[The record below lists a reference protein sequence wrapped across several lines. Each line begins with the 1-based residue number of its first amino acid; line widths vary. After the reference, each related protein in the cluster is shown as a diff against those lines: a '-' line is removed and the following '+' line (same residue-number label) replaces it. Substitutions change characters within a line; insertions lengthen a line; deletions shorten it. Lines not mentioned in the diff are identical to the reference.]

1 LHCRFISR
9 TVFGVSIFDFF
20 ANPALPRPAIDAATA
35 LRVAD
40 AHYGLTGDVLELGS
54 NQDRNFR
61 IDAADRRVLLKFAN
75 SAFGA
80 AELEAQSLA
89 ADAVAQ
95 AGIPAPRSL
104 PAVDGAKTVTVPSAD
119 GAVRARLLE
128 YVAGEPLSDHG
139 PFDAAEAARLGDLAG
154 RVARA
159 LAPLSHPGF
168 AQRTQW
174 NLRDGGETV
183 RRLAPEIPDADR
195 RRQVLAITEA
205 ALGVLGPLR
214 DGLRAQ
220 VIHGDLTDDNVVAA
234 PGGAWGV
241 IDFGD
246 VAESWLVAEL
256 AVTCAALL
264 HHNPRDPLV
273 VLEAVAAFHELVPL
287 TDPELDAL
295 WPLVQLRAATLVAS
309 GEHQVALEHDNAY
322 AAQNRSQE
330 WRGFAVAAALA
341 PETMAAFLRWRVG
354 GRTGRVELAV
364 PAHRILDASS
374 AVLLDLSPTSADLDA
389 GAWLEPDVE
398 QRLFGVHPLAVT
410 GWHEPRLTRAVPRSP
425 RGASTVP
432 LGVEIGV
439 SSATPIHAPAD
450 GTVRHVG
457 AASVLET
464 SDYDLWLDGLAGAPT
479 GAVAAGEPLGTLAT
493 HPARLAVQVSLARGS
508 RPPFFVPPALADVGA
523 RVCPDPA
530 PLLGLPAR
538 RESASAHDVLAARDA
553 HFARVQEH
561 YFADPPLIERGWRE
575 HFIDSHAQTYLDM
588 VNNVATT
595 GHAHPRLVA
604 AASRQ
609 WALHNTNSRFHFDA
623 VAEFSGRLAELA
635 PASLDAVF
643 LVNSGSEAVDLAL
656 RLATTATGHDT
667 VVAMREA
674 YHGWTVGSDAVSSS
688 IGDNPRALETRP
700 SWVRLVDAPNTY
712 RGTHRGPDAGE
723 RYLADL
729 EAEFARWDA
738 DGVEIAGFIAEPVYG
753 NAGGVMLPDGYLAG
767 AYRMVRERGGVCIAD
782 EVQVGYGRLGS
793 YFWAHEQQGVV
804 PDIITI
810 AKAMGNGQ
818 PLGAVLTTR
827 AIADAF
833 SAEGSLFSSA
843 GGSPVSC
850 RIGTA
855 VLDVMRDEALVEN
868 ARVVGGH
875 LKAGLEELGRRHPL
889 IGAVHGLGLY
899 LGVEL
904 VRSPATLEPATAE
917 ADAVCEALLEQGC
930 IVQPTG
936 DYRNVLKIKPPLV
949 ITRESVDYF
958 LAALDRVLAGVTTG

>member
-1 LHCRFISR
+1 MFR
-9 TVFGVSIFDFF
+9 VSIFDFF
-20 ANPALPRPAIDAATA
+20 AHPALPRPAIDAATA
-35 LRVAD
+35 LRIAD
-40 AHYGLTGDVLELGS
+40 EHYGLAGDVLELGS
-54 NQDRNFR
+54 HQDRNFR
-61 IDAADRRVLLKFAN
+61 IDTGAHRVLLKFSN
-75 SAFGA
+75 PAFGTG
-80 AELEAQSLA
+80 ELEAQSLA
-89 ADAVAQ
+89 ADVVAR
-95 AGIPAPRSL
+95 AGIPAPRCL
-104 PAVDGAKTVTVPSAD
+104 PAVDGAQTITVASAD
-119 GAVRARLLE
+119 GPVQARLLE
-128 YVAGEPLSDHG
+128 YVTGEPLSDHG
-139 PFDAAEAARLGDLAG
+139 AFAPHDAARLGELAA
-154 RVARA
+154 RVALA

-168 AQRTQW
+168 GQRTQW

-183 RRLAPEIPDADR
+183 RRLAPQIPDADR
-195 RRQVLAITEA
+195 RRQVMVITEA
-205 ALGVLGPLR
+205 ALAILAPLSDR
-214 DGLRAQ
+214 LRTQ
-220 VIHGDLTDDNVVAA
+220 VIHGDVTDDNIVVGLDGA
-234 PGGAWGV
+234 PWGV

-273 VLEAVAAFHELVPL
+273 VLEAVAAFHEAVPL
-287 TDPELDAL
+287 TDSELDAL

-322 AAQNRSQE
+322 AAQNRRQE
-330 WRGFAVAAALA
+330 WRSFAVVAALA
-341 PETMAAFLRWRVG
+341 PETMAAFIRWRVG
-354 GRTGRVELAV
+354 GRAQPVELAA

-374 AVLLDLSPTSADLDA
+374 AVVLDLSPTSADLDA
-389 GAWLEPDVE
+389 GVWLEPDAE
-398 QRLFGVHPLAVT
+398 KRLITAHPMT
-410 GWHEPRLTRAVPRSP
+410 ITSWGEPRLTRAAPRSP
-425 RGASTVP
+425 RGVATVP
-432 LGVEIGV
+432 LGIEIAV
-439 SSATPIHAPAD
+439 ASATPIHAPAD
-450 GTVRHVG
+450 GTVRRVG
-457 AASVLET
+457 ATSVLET
-464 SDYDLWLDGLAGAPT
+464 ADYDVWLEGLDAAAV
-479 GAVAAGEPLGTLAT
+479 GAVTAGDPLGTLAP
-493 HPARLAVQVSLARGS
+493 HPARLSVQVSLARGS
-508 RPPFFVPPALADVGA
+508 RPPFFVPPALAETGA
-523 RVCPDPA
+523 RVCPNPA
-530 PLLGLPAR
+530 PLLGLAR
-538 RESASAHDVLAARDA
+538 RRETATAHDVLVSRDA
-553 HFARVQEH
+553 HFAQVQEH

-575 HFIDSHAQTYLDM
+575 HFVDAQAQTYLDM

-609 WALHNTNSRFHFDA
+609 WALHNTNSRFHFGA
-623 VAEFSGRLAELA
+623 VAEFSRRLAELA
-635 PASLDAVF
+635 PEPLDAAF

-656 RLATTATGHDT
+656 RLATTTTGRDT
-667 VVAMREA
+667 IVAMREA

-712 RGTHRGPDAGE
+712 RGTHRGADAAA

-729 EAEFARWDA
+729 EADFARWDA
-738 DGVEIAGFIAEPVYG
+738 EGLAIAGFIAEPVYG

-767 AYRMVRERGGVCIAD
+767 AYRMVRERGGLGIAD

-793 YFWAHEQQGVV
+793 YFWGHEQQGVV

-827 AIADAF
+827 AIAEAF
-833 SAEGSLFSSA
+833 AAEGSLFSSA

-850 RIGTA
+850 VIGSA
-855 VLDVMRDEALVEN
+855 VLDVMRDEGLVEN

-875 LKAGLEELGRRHPL
+875 LKAGLEELAGRHPL

-904 VRSPATLEPATAE
+904 VRSPGTLEPATAE
-917 ADAVCEALLEQGC
+917 AAAVCEALLEEGC

-958 LAALDRVLAGVTTG
+958 VAALDRVLAGVTTG